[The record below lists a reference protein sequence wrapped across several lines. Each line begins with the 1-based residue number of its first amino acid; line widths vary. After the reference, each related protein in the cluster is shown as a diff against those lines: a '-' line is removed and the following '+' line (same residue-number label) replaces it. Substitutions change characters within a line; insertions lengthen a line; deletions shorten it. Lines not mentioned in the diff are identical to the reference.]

1 MKLLHFE
8 IKNTVAHF
16 RRPDT
21 TSTHASYPFITRT
34 ALRGL
39 LAAVMGWEAFEGET
53 WTGLE
58 LLSPPVTR
66 VQQLSMLGKG
76 FLDKAGP
83 MFNRPTAVELIV
95 NPHYRIFVAGEYT
108 EELADRLGSN
118 RSVYHTYL
126 GVAYALT
133 VPYSVALDE
142 VEPLRPVPG
151 EAWTARTVV
160 PVHAISE
167 LQIRAGAQYARAGG
181 ITYESLPGRRFRG
194 SVAVLYEKTGGLVTF
209 YPKIGPYEPPVE
221 FTVWNGQVV
230 ALW

>member
-8 IKNTVAHF
+8 VKNSLAHF

-21 TSTHASYPFITRT
+21 TSTHASHPFITRT

-39 LAAVMGWEAFEGET
+39 LAAVMGWELFEGET

-58 LLSPPVTR
+58 LLSPPISR

-83 MFNRPTAVELIV
+83 MFNRPTAVEFIV
-95 NPHYRIFVAGEYT
+95 NPHYRIFVAGEHT
-108 EELADRLGSN
+108 EALAEQLSAN

-126 GVAYALT
+126 GTAYALT
-133 VPYSVALDE
+133 TPYAVGVDD
-142 VEPLRPVPG
+142 VQPITPVPG
-151 EAWTARTVV
+151 ESWMARTVV
-160 PVHAISE
+160 PVHAIQE
-167 LQIRAGAQYARAGG
+167 LQVQPGAQYARAGG
-181 ITYESLPGRRFRG
+181 IAYEALPGRRFRG
-194 SVAVLYEKTGGLVTF
+194 SVAVLYEKTGGSITF
-209 YPKIGPYEPPVE
+209 YPKIGPYEPPVH
-221 FTVWNGQVV
+221 FAVWEGQVV